1 MLFLALGLPAALLGL
16 VVNYPAYRAV
26 GWVATGM
33 SKGAEDA
40 LATVKLLSA
49 MLLFPLTWAA
59 ILTAVWLWKGM
70 WVAAL
75 VAPILPLTGYVALHF
90 AERFDRVV
98 GATRALAILLFRRR
112 AFLRLTA
119 ERHEIRR
126 QILDLG
132 QEVDGLLAKQLP

>member
-1 MLFLALGLPAALLGL
+1 
-16 VVNYPAYRAV
+16 
-26 GWVATGM
+26 M
-33 SKGAEDA
+33 SKGAEDS

-49 MLLFPLTWAA
+49 MLLFPLTWTAV
-59 ILTAVWLWKGM
+59 LVAVWLWRGP
-70 WVAAL
+70 WAAAL

-126 QILDLG
+126 QILELG
-132 QEVDGLLAKQLP
+132 QEVDGLLAS